1 MNNIRNFGIIAHI
14 NAGKTTTTER
24 ILYLTGR
31 NRYMGNVD
39 EGTTCTDYM
48 SQERERGITIVSSAV
63 NCVWNNTKL
72 HLIDTPGHVD
82 FTAEVERCLR
92 VLDGAVVV
100 ICGVSGIQTQTE
112 TVWKQADRQHIPTIV
127 FINKLD
133 RSGASYQNVIN
144 EIRDKLNHKP
154 VILTMPCYENET
166 LIGIIDIFDN
176 VLLRYDNDGR
186 ATNKEEIPSEYR
198 NQVQEIYNQNIDI
211 LTEIDD
217 GLLEA
222 VLENRQT
229 RQEID
234 EIIKYG
240 VTAQMLVPVFCG
252 TAKGNMGV
260 PELLDGIVRY
270 LPSPSEAMHDY
281 DMPNVTVGYVF
292 KIQNISG
299 IGKAAIAR
307 VYSGSIKSGDSLY
320 NMRTGEQMTVRSVHN
335 VYADMFDD
343 VSSVCSGEIAALFG
357 LDDVMVGD
365 TLSSDRNICPMETIK
380 FSQPV
385 IEARLEPESADQIP
399 ALSAAVRTL
408 ASEDDSIQ
416 IRYDDTGSMLLC
428 AMGELHIDV
437 FVKRLCQEFRLNV
450 RAGQPNVSYRQ
461 KPVEAASHHYI
472 FEYRR
477 PDGLQRI
484 EMDMD
489 IQPCENDEVSVVIET
504 ELDDDI
510 KAALERGVM
519 SGVHIGIHH
528 YQIIGCTIVIRNM
541 TYALKPLLLI
551 AETVAAGCFRELLA
565 KTNLTMMQPIMKLTV
580 ETPTETTGII
590 LGDIKSKN
598 GKIIDISSHIV
609 TDEIVA
615 RVPLKELLG
624 YTTTLRNQ
632 TRGKGS
638 FSMELLRYEKDK
650 E

>member
-1 MNNIRNFGIIAHI
+1 
-14 NAGKTTTTER
+14 
-24 ILYLTGR
+24 
-31 NRYMGNVD
+31 MGNVD

-82 FTAEVERCLR
+82 FSAEVERCLR

-133 RSGASYQNVIN
+133 RQGASYQNVIN
-144 EIRDKLNHKP
+144 EIREKLEHHP

-186 ATNKEEIPSEYR
+186 VINKEEIPSEYH

-211 LTEIDD
+211 LTSIDD

-270 LPSPSEAMHDY
+270 LPSPNEAIHNCNNCDNA
-281 DMPNVTVGYVF
+281 DAAIGYVF
-292 KIQNISG
+292 KIQNIRG
-299 IGKAAIAR
+299 VGKAAIVR
-307 VYSGSIKSGDSLY
+307 IYSGSIGSGDTLY
-320 NMRTGEQMTVRSVHN
+320 NLRNGETVTVQSIQN
-335 VYADMFDD
+335 VYADMFDE
-343 VSSVCSGEIAALFG
+343 VQSAQSGEIAALFG
-357 LDDVMVGD
+357 IDDVMVGD
-365 TLSSDRNICPMETIK
+365 TLSSDKNVAPLESIH

-385 IEARLEPESADQIP
+385 IEARLETENTEQIN
-399 ALSAAVRTL
+399 ALSSAVKVL
-408 ASEDDSIQ
+408 SSEDDSIQ
-416 IRYDDTGSMLLC
+416 IRYDDAGSMLLC

-437 FVKRLCQEFRLNV
+437 FVKRLQQEFRLNV
-450 RAGQPNVSYRQ
+450 KSGQPCVSYRQ
-461 KPVEAASHHYI
+461 KPTSSATNHYI

-519 SGVHIGIHH
+519 SAVHIGLHH
-528 YQIIGCTIVIRNM
+528 YQIIGCTIVLRNI
-541 TYALKPLLLI
+541 TFALKPLLLI
-551 AETVAAGCFRELLA
+551 AETAAAGCFRELLS
-565 KTNLTMMQPIMKLTV
+565 KTELTLMQPIMKLTV

-598 GKIIDISSHIV
+598 GTIIDVSSHII

-615 RVPLKELLG
+615 SVPLKELLG

-632 TRGKGS
+632 TRGKGN
-638 FSMELLRYEKDK
+638 FSMELMRYEKD
-650 E
+650 EE

>member
-63 NCVWNNTKL
+63 NCVWNDTKL

-92 VLDGAVVV
+92 VLDGAVVIV
-100 ICGVSGIQTQTE
+100 CGVSGIQTQTE

-133 RSGASYQNVIN
+133 RAGASYQNVIN
-144 EIRDKLNHKP
+144 EIREKLEHQP
-154 VILTMPCYENET
+154 VILTIPYYQNET

-186 ATNKEEIPSEYR
+186 VISKEETPSEYR
-198 NQVQEIYNQNIDI
+198 KQVQEIYNQNIDI
-211 LTEIDD
+211 LTAIDD

-260 PELLDGIVRY
+260 PGLLDGIVKY
-270 LPSPSEAMHDY
+270 LPSPNEALHNCDS
-281 DMPNVTVGYVF
+281 PNVSVGYVF
-292 KIQNISG
+292 KIQNIRG
-299 IGKAAIAR
+299 VGKAAIVR
-307 VYSGSIKSGDSLY
+307 IYSGSIGSGDTLY
-320 NMRTGEQMTVRSVHN
+320 NLRNGETVTVQSIQN
-335 VYADMFDD
+335 VYADMFDE
-343 VSSVCSGEIAALFG
+343 VQSAQNGEIAALFG
-357 LDDVMVGD
+357 IDDVMVGD
-365 TLSSDRNICPMETIK
+365 TLSSDKNVCPLESIH

-385 IEARLEPESADQIP
+385 IEARLELESSEQIS
-399 ALSAAVRTL
+399 ALSAAVKTL

-416 IRYDDTGSMLLC
+416 IRYDDAGSMLLC

-437 FVKRLCQEFRLNV
+437 FVKRLQQEFRLNV
-450 RAGQPNVSYRQ
+450 RSGQPCVSYRQ
-461 KPVEAASHHYI
+461 KPAAQATNHYV

-477 PDGLQRI
+477 PDGMQRI
-484 EMDMD
+484 ELDMD
-489 IQPCENDEVSVVIET
+489 ILPAENDEVTVEIET
-504 ELDDDI
+504 ALDDDI
-510 KAALERGVM
+510 KAAMERGVM
-519 SGVHIGIHH
+519 SAVHIGIHH
-528 YQIIGCTIVIRNM
+528 YQIIGCTIVLHNI
-541 TYALKPLLLI
+541 TFALKPLLLI
-551 AETVAAGCFRELLA
+551 AETAAAGCFRELLS
-565 KTNLTMMQPIMKLTV
+565 KTELTLMQPIMKLTV
-580 ETPTETTGII
+580 ETPTETTG
-590 LGDIKSKN
+590 LVFGDLKSKN
-598 GKIIDISSHIV
+598 GKIIDISSHII
-609 TDEIVA
+609 TDEITA
-615 RVPLKELLG
+615 AVPLKELLG

-638 FSMELLRYEKDK
+638 FSMELMRYEN